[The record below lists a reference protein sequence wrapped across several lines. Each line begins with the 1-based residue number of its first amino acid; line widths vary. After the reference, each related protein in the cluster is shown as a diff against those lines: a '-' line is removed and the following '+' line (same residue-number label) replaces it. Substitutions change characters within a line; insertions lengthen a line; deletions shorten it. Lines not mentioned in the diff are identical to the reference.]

1 MNKKELITN
10 TNEIYKLFKN
20 TYLKDN
26 VYNINDDIDEIKK
39 SKRSLKTKIELAKDA
54 LKELIEI
61 KSILKEE
68 KENGRI
74 KKDSVDIFIKFNDY
88 QISLINE
95 FIDLLENN
103 ETSKLKEGDQISNYI
118 LPFVKT
124 EKSSILERV
133 KFFIYIKELYMQIK
147 DKNNLCIKDYKNKQV
162 IGDTDNNK
170 YIVLDKRIGSESVY
184 GQVYLSHFYKK
195 LGTFA
200 IKISSFALE
209 NFRKEIEI
217 LKKLTNE
224 VLTFKC
230 PHFPII
236 YGSINCNFN
245 KENKNEIM
253 VLNELANG
261 DFYSFYK
268 LYSDKND
275 LILNAIVQII
285 LSLLF
290 FYQRTKLFHKDT
302 HGGNF
307 LYHKI
312 KPGGYFYY
320 RLYGKDYYLK
330 NLGFLWVCWD
340 FGLATKITNKNKNNV
355 HYDILRILG
364 IIDNINDDIK
374 FSDLFKTKNIDKIKD
389 KKKKSKLLERKQYI
403 TNMTYSKYLNDTL
416 NDVMYDIKTKYTG
429 TDISILDDLS
439 LYLIEEAFKKIPSFT
454 DIKPSNI
461 INKNP
466 YILNKFVLKEPTK
479 LQQEKEAILKAKTE
493 TTNLQ
498 TNVKT
503 FKDTIKEGYV
513 KTEKA
518 QQAIL
523 NAKKIITNLQK
534 PRIQGPISPILEDM
548 PDDVSPPIPKIKSKS
563 KPKFMI
569 KKNKVSPDD
578 YIKMKDDYKSNTY
591 EWVKQAYKQGLTD
604 TEILSYSGIGE
615 KDYKLL
621 NAFFTPDKI
630 INDMFDL
637 SFLYENLTQKKNYND
652 KKPLYILECSGGIGN
667 IIYYILE
674 TINNNNPD
682 LLKYIKIDF
691 VEINKDFIE
700 IARAKLDKYKD
711 LITYHNMSFFNFKT
725 DKKYEFIFGN
735 PPYKLTINNKNIY
748 DVDFFLKCWDLLS
761 YKIAF
766 LMSTT
771 SITGNTKSHKLF
783 KDIIEDYGIS
793 KKIIRDQ
800 DYGNQF
806 RVYKNKEFQDKK
818 TTQAGLTSVDTY
830 LYVLEKDTSN
840 NYSSSSEIVEDIPIV
855 KRIKKERPISP
866 ILEDMPNDVS
876 PPIKPKIKSNIKD
889 KASNI
894 IKKSLIPYIN
904 RTSINIID
912 RIRYFLIIKRYINS
926 IKEKENC
933 LSVYK
938 IDTKNNNQ
946 TTYKIGNKI
955 ITDKQIG
962 TKSASGIIFIGYYLS
977 NTKGTKF
984 DKLNKFAIKISE
996 KNEENLNEI
1005 EILKKLTKLVIDF
1018 KCPHFPISYGYFECN
1033 KPAKSMLLPELARK
1047 KIYITLTELAG
1058 GDLHSLLITQSDDV
1072 KKKVKNIIAQ
1082 CFISIMF
1089 FNHYTKLLHNDLHTG
1104 NFLYHKIK
1112 PGGYLHYNIY
1122 GKDYYLENVG
1132 YLMVIWDF
1140 NLSNNKFILSDKIT
1154 YDFKYFL
1161 DVLIKYYGGRIKDLG
1176 DYAKEIEDVV
1186 NRYNEIKFDNEE
1198 KRKEMFKY
1206 ILVYLSLDAGIIK
1219 TSKPDNII
1227 NKTPYIIDDIL
1238 PAKPRI
1244 QRPVSPILEDMP
1256 DDVSPVIVKRIKKER
1271 PVSPIL
1277 EDMPDDISPVIVK
1290 RIKIKRPISPILEDI
1305 PDDISPAIVKI
1316 KTKTKECPEGKEI
1329 NPKTGRC
1336 IKIKEVKE
1344 GQKKRGRPKKIIS
1357 EKLDTKPIEDK
1368 EPEKSLKKLLPNISV
1383 SFFYNVQP
1391 LIDDIK
1397 NSGYSIDYKLVKIK
1411 EILNDLQDIYDYV
1424 YEAMTQSKSSVVIN
1438 KYKKFIDYTNDR
1450 INIINTYFKT
1460 LLELKFKKK

>member
-1 MNKKELITN
+1 MTETELVSMLI
-10 TNEIYKLFKN
+10 IDKLFKK

-26 VYNINDDIDEIKK
+26 VYTIETDIDEIKK
-39 SKRSLKTKIELAKDA
+39 SKRSLKTKILLAKDA
-54 LKELIEI
+54 LKELIEL

-74 KKDSVDIFIKFNDY
+74 KKDSVDLFIKFNDY
-88 QISLINE
+88 QILLINE

-103 ETSKLKEGDQISNYI
+103 KISELDRILKDIKNKYNNGGKIDTYTDEEIIQLNYIFNSDTIEYKDLKKLVNTRITQKEFSDIVWNESRYSYNKLQTIKNKLKIKKKNEIKSTKGDQISNYI

-124 EKSSILERV
+124 EKSSIIQRV
-133 KFFIYIKELYMQIK
+133 KFLIYIKQLYMQIK
-147 DKNNLCIKDYKNKQV
+147 NKNNLCIKDYKNKQV

-170 YIVLDKRIGSESVY
+170 YIILDKRIGSESVY
-184 GQVYLSHFYKK
+184 GEVYLSHFYKK
-195 LGTFA
+195 LGSFA
-200 IKISSFALE
+200 IKISSRNLE

-217 LKKLTNE
+217 LKILTNE

-245 KENKNEIM
+245 KENNNEIM

-268 LYSDKND
+268 LYSDKDD
-275 LILNAIVQII
+275 LILNAIAQII

-312 KPGGYFYY
+312 KPGGYFHY

-340 FGLATKITNKNKNNV
+340 FGLATKITNKNKSNV

-374 FSDLFKTKNIDKIKD
+374 LLDLFKTKNIDEIKD
-389 KKKKSKLLERKQYI
+389 KKKRSKLLQRKQYI

-416 NDVMYDIKTKYTG
+416 NDVIYDIKAKYTG

-454 DIKPSNI
+454 DITPSNI

-479 LQQEKEAILKAKTE
+479 LQQEKEAILQAKTE
-493 TTNLQ
+493 ITNLQ

-513 KTEKA
+513 KSEKA

-523 NAKKIITNLQK
+523 NAKKIIANLGK
-534 PRIQGPISPILEDM
+534 ARIQRPISPILEDM
-548 PDDVSPPIPKIKSKS
+548 PNDVSPLISKNKFKSE
-563 KPKFMI
+563 PKFMI
-569 KKNKVSPDD
+569 KKNKVSPED
-578 YIKMKDDYKSNTY
+578 YIKMKDDFKSNTY
-591 EWVKQAYKQGLTD
+591 EWAKQAYKEGLTD

-637 SFLYENLTQKKNYND
+637 SFLYENLINKKNYND
-652 KKPLYILECSGGIGN
+652 KKPIYILECSGGIGN

-674 TINNNNPD
+674 TINDNNPD
-682 LLKYIKIDF
+682 LLKYMKIDF
-691 VEINKDFIE
+691 VEINKEFIE

-711 LITYHNMSFFNFKT
+711 IITYHNMSFFNFKT
-725 DKKYEFIFGN
+725 DKKYKFIFGN
-735 PPYKLTINNKNIY
+735 PPYKITINNKNIY

-761 YKIAF
+761 FKIMF
-766 LMSTT
+766 LMSPT

-783 KDIIEDYGIS
+783 NDIINDYDIN
-793 KKIIRDQ
+793 KKTIKDES
-800 DYGNQF
+800 YGNQF

-818 TTQAGLTSVDTY
+818 TTQAGLTGIKTY
-830 LYVLEKDTSN
+830 LFVLEKNTPDIT
-840 NYSSSSEIVEDIPIV
+840 SSSSEIIENIPIV

-876 PPIKPKIKSNIKD
+876 PPIKNKAEEAIINATKEAAKLKTNFKTFKDTIKEGYVKYE
-889 KASNI
+889 KAQQAILNA
-894 IKKSLIPYIN
+894 KK
-904 RTSINIID
+904 IID
-912 RIRYFLIIKRYINS
+912 
-926 IKEKENC
+926 
-933 LSVYK
+933 
-938 IDTKNNNQ
+938 NQ
-946 TTYKIGNKI
+946 KT
-955 ITDKQIG
+955 
-962 TKSASGIIFIGYYLS
+962 
-977 NTKGTKF
+977 
-984 DKLNKFAIKISE
+984 
-996 KNEENLNEI
+996 
-1005 EILKKLTKLVIDF
+1005 
-1018 KCPHFPISYGYFECN
+1018 
-1033 KPAKSMLLPELARK
+1033 
-1047 KIYITLTELAG
+1047 
-1058 GDLHSLLITQSDDV
+1058 
-1072 KKKVKNIIAQ
+1072 
-1082 CFISIMF
+1082 
-1089 FNHYTKLLHNDLHTG
+1089 
-1104 NFLYHKIK
+1104 
-1112 PGGYLHYNIY
+1112 
-1122 GKDYYLENVG
+1122 NV
-1132 YLMVIWDF
+1132 
-1140 NLSNNKFILSDKIT
+1140 
-1154 YDFKYFL
+1154 
-1161 DVLIKYYGGRIKDLG
+1161 
-1176 DYAKEIEDVV
+1176 
-1186 NRYNEIKFDNEE
+1186 
-1198 KRKEMFKY
+1198 
-1206 ILVYLSLDAGIIK
+1206 
-1219 TSKPDNII
+1219 
-1227 NKTPYIIDDIL
+1227 
-1238 PAKPRI
+1238 
-1244 QRPVSPILEDMP
+1244 
-1256 DDVSPVIVKRIKKER
+1256 
-1271 PVSPIL
+1271 
-1277 EDMPDDISPVIVK
+1277 
-1290 RIKIKRPISPILEDI
+1290 
-1305 PDDISPAIVKI
+1305 
-1316 KTKTKECPEGKEI
+1316 KTKIKECPSGKEI

-1344 GQKKRGRPKKIIS
+1344 GQTKRGRPKKIIS
-1357 EKLDTKPIEDK
+1357 EKVDTKPIEDK